1 MEKNPPWPPS
11 RAARWDLPSRS
22 PAEGLGKPF
31 RMGAMLA
38 RRARENPGKISLCFM
53 KYEENMKMLF
63 EIFLTKR

>member
-1 MEKNPPWPPS
+1 MDFPPWPPS

-38 RRARENPGKISLCFM
+38 RRARENHGKIQGKSAFVS
-53 KYEENMKMLF
+53 
-63 EIFLTKR
+63 